1 MNVARVHNG
10 VVVNIEVADTE
21 WLRAAQATKN
31 DDGVEL
37 IEYTDA
43 APAHIGYGYDR
54 ARGFEQPPQMV
65 LTDDDPPEIVTDEN
79 GDPTYHPSEWRQPE

>member
-1 MNVARVHNG
+1 MNVARVHGG

-43 APAHIGYGYDR
+43 APAWIGYGYDP
-54 ARGFEQPPQMV
+54 ARGFEQPPLV
-65 LTDDDPPEIVTDEN
+65 VETDTDPPEIVTDEN
-79 GDPTYHPSEWRQPE
+79 GDPTYHPSEWLQP